1 MNPMEMTIKPRFGR
15 AARRVGILL
24 TAFFLLHPCL
34 LRGEPIPVN
43 ETVLHLISYVSA
55 SGFTF
60 IRNSSEH
67 TAVEAAD
74 HMNKKYLHF
83 REDIRTAED
92 FIELCAT
99 KSLLSGKPYLVVNDQ
114 GEQLRTSDWLRAELA
129 DYQAR
134 RQATAR

>member
-1 MNPMEMTIKPRFGR
+1 MEMTIKPRFGR

-43 ETVLHLISYVSA
+43 ETVLHLISYVSE
-55 SGFTF
+55 SGLTF

-67 TAVEAAD
+67 TAAEAAD

-83 REDIRTAED
+83 KEDIRTAED

-129 DYQAR
+129 VYQAR
-134 RQATAR
+134 RQATVR